1 MAMWPVRQVDDAAVA
16 ALARE
21 SRVSGLMAR
30 LLWLRGVRDAGSVRR
45 WLSPAIEHLHPPE
58 LLPDFEAA
66 VARIRQAV
74 GRRETILLWGHDDLD
89 GITSIVILYRLLTD
103 LRADVRYYV
112 PARGRERHGL
122 NPEVA
127 GHLMPGVRGRESL
140 RESGILTGASGA
152 APDSVRRTHGLVVTV
167 DCGIT
172 NREQVAELKAKG
184 IDVVVTDHHEVPDL
198 MPDAVAN
205 VDAKRLDSK
214 YPYRGLAS
222 AGVALKLGMG
232 IVREALGLSAA
243 EFFSTQPNLLA
254 VAVLGTIADRVPLT
268 GENRTLVALGLR
280 SLETTTI
287 PAIQAL
293 TERLNRRG
301 GEQPPSDGWQSPGSE
316 RLTLSRFVAELLPY
330 FAAASGNE
338 AVGKFLSA
346 GTDEARAWVSDLA
359 RQSQEWQAEAERSYL
374 VARESV
380 TAGDGIVF
388 ARNREL
394 SLRALGACAARL
406 KDQYQMPAVVMG
418 WRGDAWV
425 GECRGI
431 EGVSLMDLLGSCS
444 RYFIDFG
451 GHRKAAG
458 FSIAEEQVDGFVHCA
473 ESYAHEHFAGRIQSE
488 NVVYADAVLPVRD
501 FDSGLV
507 ALAPFG
513 DGNPQPVFIS
523 EPVRLRERDAGWA
536 PDERPELG
544 FRPARRDV
552 QLEAGVPVEL
562 LYTMDDRAR
571 LTVLDARPPVGP
583 N

>member
-1 MAMWPVRQVDDAAVA
+1 MWPVRQVDDAAVA

-21 SRVSGLMAR
+21 SRVSGLAAR
-30 LLWLRGVRDAGSVRR
+30 LLWLRGVRDAGSVQR
-45 WLSPAIEHLHPPE
+45 WLNPAIEHLHPPE

-89 GITSIVILYRLLTD
+89 GITSIVILFRLLTD

-112 PARGRERHGL
+112 PAKGRERHGL
-122 NPEVA
+122 NPEMVA
-127 GHLMPGVRGRESL
+127 GPGRDGVR
-140 RESGILTGASGA
+140 
-152 APDSVRRTHGLVVTV
+152 LVVTV

-184 IDVVVTDHHEVPDL
+184 IDVVVTDHHEVPAL

-205 VDAKRLDSK
+205 VDAKRPDSK

-232 IVREALGLSAA
+232 IVREALGLSVA

-254 VAVLGTIADRVPLT
+254 IAVLGTIADRVPLT

-293 TERLNRRG
+293 TEQLNRRG
-301 GEQPPSDGWQSPGSE
+301 GGQPPSDGWQSPGSE

-346 GTDEARAWVSDLA
+346 GKDEARAWVSDLA
-359 RQSQEWQAEAERSYL
+359 RQSQEWQAEAERSY
-374 VARESV
+374 VMARESV
-380 TAGDGIVF
+380 VAGDGIVF
-388 ARNREL
+388 VRNREL

-431 EGVSLMDLLGSCS
+431 EGVSLMDLLGSCG

-458 FSIAEEQVDGFVHCA
+458 FSIAEEQVDGFIRCA

-488 NVVYADAVLPVRD
+488 NVVYADAMLPVRD

-536 PDERPELG
+536 PDERPELS
-544 FRPARRDV
+544 FRPARREV
-552 QLEAGVPVEL
+552 QLEAGAPVEL

-571 LTVLDARPPVGP
+571 LTVLDVRPPASDAGSPFGSPESGRGVPGRPRIPGVGRP
-583 N
+583 AN